1 MTDLELLEKS
11 CWLWPAGKRE
21 LKNCYARFRRD
32 FTLETVPSE
41 APLLI
46 SADQFYRLFVNGQYV
61 CGGPARG
68 YPWSMPY
75 DKVDVSRFLRKGHN
89 WLSIWAHNPG
99 KGTYSYY
106 FGEKAGIIL
115 AAQWSDG
122 TELHSE
128 EKDWWVRRSTGHNP
142 DVSQVSA
149 QLGYQED
156 FDCSL
161 DDESWIYDEYATL
174 APPAS
179 YLDTDGVSSVF
190 GSNPHITL
198 EPREIPLLDERLC
211 SPGTL
216 VACGEGTAAEGYRQT
231 RNAIWFFSDHEADT
245 MKWGEPGEF
254 RSEGDALLFDIP
266 ASQAGKLRSV
276 TVDLGPEYL
285 TGRLELQL
293 QGTVAANILDIHFH
307 NRFENGQPEY
317 MTPRRGSL
325 VAMGCRMRL
334 AEGSCRHALLQPVG
348 CRYFTLVLRENP
360 RPVQVRAM
368 WRAFVYPMD
377 VVGDFRCS
385 DPLLNDI
392 SRICR
397 HTQRV
402 CAMDTFVDTPW
413 REQAQWWGDA
423 RVQSHNTNFLCGDS
437 RIFARGLRIV
447 AAQPNPYGLT
457 WAHAPSTQAGC
468 VLPDYSLTWIVTNY
482 DLYWET
488 GRLDHVAGNLPK
500 IEEILEYFRSR
511 RDRDTGLFRDD
522 PRLWLFEDW
531 GPLPKTG
538 SPAFLAL
545 CYIYTLQYYRKLR
558 LACGHQTAADKLE
571 KEIHFCQRQVIEAY
585 YDPSSG
591 LLRSQGR
598 GENPPIV
605 HDQVWAMLTELPV
618 DYQPMLDKMILPC
631 LKGSLPADVIQP
643 TSFWST
649 YLLDLA
655 QRLGMVEVALE
666 YIRRHWQPMI
676 PFSTTSEGFT
686 HHFGSQSSVNH
697 AWSAHPLTHIPELL
711 CGLVQTAPAWRELE
725 LRPFV
730 NGTVAEAE
738 LALPTPCGRLRFAW
752 QRLERTLHCEAQIP
766 AGVKAV
772 IHLPDDSVL
781 ATDGTPLLKDWSVSL
796 A

>member
-11 CWLWPAGKRE
+11 CWLWPACSME
-21 LKNCYARFRRD
+21 LKNCHARFRRD
-32 FTLETVPSE
+32 FTLEEVPQE

-46 SADQFYRLFVNGQYV
+46 SADQFYRLFINGQYV

-68 YPWSMPY
+68 YPWCMPY
-75 DKVDVSRFLRKGHN
+75 DKVEVSRYLRKGHN
-89 WLSIWAHNPG
+89 WLAIWAHNPG
-99 KGTYSYY
+99 KSTYSYY
-106 FGEKAGIIL
+106 FGGKAGVIV
-115 AAQWSDG
+115 AARWADG

-128 EKDWWVRRSTGHNP
+128 EKDWWIRRSPGHNP
-142 DVSQVSA
+142 DVSQVSG

-161 DDESWIYDEYATL
+161 DDESWLYDEHAVL

-179 YLDTDGVSSVF
+179 YLDTRSVASVF
-190 GSNPHITL
+190 GSTPHITL

-211 SPGTL
+211 PPGAL
-216 VACGEGTAAEGYRQT
+216 VARGTGTAAAGYRLT
-231 RNAIWFFSDHEADT
+231 RNAIWFFSDHEACS
-245 MKWGEPGEF
+245 MNWEEPGEF
-254 RSEGDALLFDIP
+254 RTEGDALVFEIS
-266 ASQAGKLRSV
+266 ASSPGKLRSV

-285 TGRLELQL
+285 TGRLALQL
-293 QGTVAANILDIHFH
+293 QGTSAANILDIHFH

-317 MTPRRGSL
+317 MTPRVGSL
-325 VAMGCRMRL
+325 VAMGNRMRL
-334 AEGSCRHALLQPVG
+334 ADGCSRHEFLQPIG
-348 CRYFTLVLRENP
+348 CRYFTLVLRENSH
-360 RPVQVRAM
+360 PVQVRAT

-377 VVGDFRCS
+377 VTGNFRCS

-437 RIFARGLRIV
+437 RIFARGLRV
-447 AAQPNPYGLT
+447 LAAQPNPYGLT
-457 WAHAPSTQAGC
+457 WAHAPSTPSGC

-511 RDRDTGLFRDD
+511 RDGDTGTFKDD

-545 CYIYTLQYYRKLR
+545 SYIYTLQIYRQLR
-558 LACGHQTAADKLE
+558 LACGHRKAADMLE
-571 KEIHFCQRQVIEAY
+571 KEIQSCQRRVISAY
-585 YDPSSG
+585 YDQGSG
-591 LLRSQGR
+591 LMRAQAQGDAA
-598 GENPPIV
+598 PIV
-605 HDQVWAMLTELPV
+605 HDQVWAMLTGLPV
-618 DYQPMLDKMILPC
+618 DYQPMLDKLILPC
-631 LKGSLPADVIQP
+631 LKGSLPAEVIQP

-655 QRLGMVEVALE
+655 QRLGLVEEALG
-666 YIRRHWQPMI
+666 YIRRHWQPML
-676 PFSTTSEGFT
+676 PFSTTSEGFE

-725 LRPFV
+725 LRPFAK
-730 NGTVAEAE
+730 GTVSEAE
-738 LALPTPCGRLRFAW
+738 LTMPTPSGRLRFAW
-752 QRLERTLHCEAQIP
+752 RRLDGKIHCEVHIP
-766 AGVKAV
+766 AGVKAT
-772 IHLPDDSVL
+772 IHLPDGSSV
-781 ATDGTPLLKDWSVSL
+781 ATDGAAFLKDWSAAL
-796 A
+796 N